1 MAKRYLPR
9 DIPGVILS
17 KGVIMKTIHGA
28 LLAVLLLSTC
38 AAPAWAHHSF
48 AAEFDDQQ
56 PIRLEGVVA
65 QLDWTNPHV
74 LIYVDVKGTRW
85 MVEAGSPNG
94 LLRRGGS
101 RKFLAE
107 GTHVVIDAYRS
118 KDGSPRAY
126 GRVMLVPDGRKLIL
140 TQHWSGAP

>member
-1 MAKRYLPR
+1 MAERYLSK
-9 DIPGVILS
+9 GVLGAILS
-17 KGVIMKTIHGA
+17 KGVIMKTIDRA
-28 LLAVLLLSTC
+28 NRTFLAVLLLSV
-38 AAPAWAHHSF
+38 PAWAHHSF

-56 PIRLEGVVA
+56 PIRLEGAVA

-74 LIYVDVKGTRW
+74 ILYVEVKGTRW

-94 LLRRGGS
+94 LLRRGVS

-118 KDGSPRAY
+118 KDGAPRAY
-126 GRVMLVPDGRKLIL
+126 GRLMLLPDGRNLIL
-140 TQHWSGAP
+140 TQHSSGAR